1 MSSIIDARKDALREE
16 FGFFESPEERFEYI
30 ISKTKN
36 SEGLNAKF
44 KTDEYLV
51 RGCVSNLWLVPEMRG
66 GKCRFKT
73 DADSI
78 ITKGVASLVG
88 GMYSGLEPREILDF
102 DCAFL
107 SEIGIEQYLSPNRR
121 NGLSKLCEKIRAFA
135 ASQIEPISKK

>member
-1 MSSIIDARKDALREE
+1 MSIVEQRKDELREE

-36 SEGLNAKF
+36 KEGLAEEF
-44 KTDEYLV
+44 KNEKYLV
-51 RGCVSNLWLVPEMRG
+51 RGCVSNLWLVPSFEE
-66 GKCRFKT
+66 GKCAFKT

-78 ITKGVASLVG
+78 ITKGIASLVSE
-88 GMYSGLEPREILDF
+88 MYSGLSPQEILDF

-121 NGLSKLCEKIRAFA
+121 NGLSKLCEKITDFA
-135 ASQIEPISKK
+135 KSKI

>member
-1 MSSIIDARKDALREE
+1 MSIVEQRKDELSEE

-36 SEGLNAKF
+36 KEGLAEEF
-44 KTDEYLV
+44 KSEKYLV
-51 RGCVSNLWLVPEMRG
+51 RGCVSNLWLVPSFEE
-66 GKCRFKT
+66 GKCAFKT

-78 ITKGVASLVG
+78 ITKGIASLVSE
-88 GMYSGLEPREILDF
+88 MYSGLSPQEILDF

-121 NGLSKLCEKIRAFA
+121 NGLSKLCEKITDFA
-135 ASQIEPISKK
+135 KSKI

>member
-1 MSSIIDARKDALREE
+1 MSAIDARKDGLREE

-36 SEGLNAKF
+36 SEGLGAEF

-51 RGCVSNLWLVPEMRG
+51 RGCVSNLWLVPSLED
-66 GKCRFKT
+66 GKCAFKT

-78 ITKGVASLVG
+78 ITKGVANLVG
-88 GMYSGLEPREILDF
+88 GMYSGLSPQEVLDF

-135 ASQIEPISKK
+135 AAQIEAVAKK

>member
-1 MSSIIDARKDALREE
+1 MNLIETKKNELREE

-36 SEGLNAKF
+36 SEGLEEKF

-51 RGCVSNLWLVPEMRG
+51 RGCVSNLWLAPEMRG
-66 GKCRFKT
+66 GKCVFKT

-88 GMYSGLEPREILDF
+88 GMYSGLTPQEVLDF

-135 ASQIEPISKK
+135 ESQTEEKK

>member
-1 MSSIIDARKDALREE
+1 MSIVEQRKDELREE

-36 SEGLNAKF
+36 NGGLPEEF
-44 KTDEYLV
+44 KNDTYLV
-51 RGCVSNLWLVPEMRG
+51 RGCVSNLWLVPSFEE
-66 GKCRFKT
+66 GKCVFKT

-78 ITKGVASLVG
+78 ITKGIASLVSE
-88 GMYSGLEPREILDF
+88 MYSGLSPREVLDF

-121 NGLSKLCEKIRAFA
+121 NGLSKLCEKITDFA
-135 ASQIEPISKK
+135 KSKI

>member
-1 MSSIIDARKDALREE
+1 MNLIETKKNELREE

-36 SEGLNAKF
+36 AESLGAKF

-51 RGCVSNLWLVPEMRG
+51 RGCVSNLWLAPEMQD
-66 GKCRFKT
+66 GKCVFKT

-88 GMYSGLEPREILDF
+88 GMYSGLTPREVLDF

-135 ASQIEPISKK
+135 ESQIEEK

>member
-1 MSSIIDARKDALREE
+1 MSIVEQRKDELREE

-36 SEGLNAKF
+36 KEGLAEEF
-44 KTDEYLV
+44 KSEKYLV
-51 RGCVSNLWLVPEMRG
+51 RGCVSNLWLVPSFEE
-66 GKCRFKT
+66 GKCAFKT

-78 ITKGVASLVG
+78 ITKGIASLVSE
-88 GMYSGLEPREILDF
+88 MYSDLSPQEILDF

-121 NGLSKLCEKIRAFA
+121 NGLSKLCEKITDFA
-135 ASQIEPISKK
+135 KSKI

>member
-1 MSSIIDARKDALREE
+1 MSIVEKRKDELREE

-36 SEGLNAKF
+36 KEGLAEEF
-44 KTDEYLV
+44 KSEKYLV
-51 RGCVSNLWLVPEMRG
+51 RGCVSNLWLVPSFEE
-66 GKCRFKT
+66 GKCAFKT

-78 ITKGVASLVG
+78 ITKGIASLVSE
-88 GMYSGLEPREILDF
+88 MYSGLSPQEILDF

-121 NGLSKLCEKIRAFA
+121 NGLSKLCEKITDFA
-135 ASQIEPISKK
+135 KSKI

>member
-1 MSSIIDARKDALREE
+1 MSIVEQRKDELRED

-36 SEGLNAKF
+36 KEGLAEEF
-44 KTDEYLV
+44 KSEKYLV
-51 RGCVSNLWLVPEMRG
+51 RGCVSNLWLVSSFEE
-66 GKCRFKT
+66 GKCAFKT

-78 ITKGVASLVG
+78 ITKGIASLVSE
-88 GMYSGLEPREILDF
+88 MYSGLSPQEILDF

-121 NGLSKLCEKIRAFA
+121 NGLSKLCEKITDFA
-135 ASQIEPISKK
+135 KSKI

>member
-1 MSSIIDARKDALREE
+1 MNLIETKKNELREE

-36 SEGLNAKF
+36 SEGLDAKF

-51 RGCVSNLWLVPEMRG
+51 RGCVSNLWLAPEMQG
-66 GKCRFKT
+66 GKCVFKT

-88 GMYSGLEPREILDF
+88 GMYSGLTPQEVLDF

-135 ASQIEPISKK
+135 ESQTEEKK

>member
-1 MSSIIDARKDALREE
+1 MSIVEQRKDELREE

-36 SEGLNAKF
+36 KEGLAEEF
-44 KTDEYLV
+44 KSEKYLV
-51 RGCVSNLWLVPEMRG
+51 RGCVSNLWLVPSFEED
-66 GKCRFKT
+66 KCAFKT

-78 ITKGVASLVG
+78 ITKGIASLVSE
-88 GMYSGLEPREILDF
+88 MYSGLSPQEILDF

-121 NGLSKLCEKIRAFA
+121 NGLSKLCEKITDFA
-135 ASQIEPISKK
+135 KSKI

>member
-1 MSSIIDARKDALREE
+1 MSIVEQRKDELREE

-36 SEGLNAKF
+36 KEGLAEEF
-44 KTDEYLV
+44 KSEKYLV
-51 RGCVSNLWLVPEMRG
+51 RGCVSNLWLVSSFEE
-66 GKCRFKT
+66 GKCAFKT

-78 ITKGVASLVG
+78 ITKGIASLVSE
-88 GMYSGLEPREILDF
+88 MYSGLSPQEILDF

-121 NGLSKLCEKIRAFA
+121 NGLSKLCEKITDFA
-135 ASQIEPISKK
+135 KSKI

>member
-73 DADSI
+73 DADS
-78 ITKGVASLVG
+78 
-88 GMYSGLEPREILDF
+88 GLEPREILDF

>member
-1 MSSIIDARKDALREE
+1 MSIFEQRKDELREE

-36 SEGLNAKF
+36 KEGLAEEF
-44 KTDEYLV
+44 KSEKYLV
-51 RGCVSNLWLVPEMRG
+51 RGCVSNLWLVPSFEE
-66 GKCRFKT
+66 GKCAFKT

-78 ITKGVASLVG
+78 ITKGIASLVSE
-88 GMYSGLEPREILDF
+88 MYSGLSPQEILDF

-121 NGLSKLCEKIRAFA
+121 NGLSKLCEKITDFA
-135 ASQIEPISKK
+135 KSKI

>member
-1 MSSIIDARKDALREE
+1 MNLIEAKKNELREE

-36 SEGLNAKF
+36 SEGLEEKF

-51 RGCVSNLWLVPEMRG
+51 RGCVSNLWLAPEMRE
-66 GKCRFKT
+66 GKCVFKT

-78 ITKGVASLVG
+78 ITKGVANLVG
-88 GMYSGLEPREILDF
+88 GMYSGLTPQEVLEF

-135 ASQIEPISKK
+135 ESQTEEKK

>member
-1 MSSIIDARKDALREE
+1 MSIVEQRKDELREE

-36 SEGLNAKF
+36 NGGLPEEF
-44 KTDEYLV
+44 KHDTYLV
-51 RGCVSNLWLVPEMRG
+51 RGCVSNLWLVPSFEEGR
-66 GKCRFKT
+66 CVFKT

-78 ITKGVASLVG
+78 ITKGIASLVSE
-88 GMYSGLEPREILDF
+88 MYSGLSPREVLDF

-121 NGLSKLCEKIRAFA
+121 NGLSKLCEKITDFA
-135 ASQIEPISKK
+135 KSKI

>member
-1 MSSIIDARKDALREE
+1 MSIVEQRKDELREE

-36 SEGLNAKF
+36 KDGLAEEFKSEK
-44 KTDEYLV
+44 YLV
-51 RGCVSNLWLVPEMRG
+51 RGCVSNLWLVPSFEE
-66 GKCRFKT
+66 GKCAFKT

-78 ITKGVASLVG
+78 ITKGIASLVSE
-88 GMYSGLEPREILDF
+88 MYSGLSPQEILDF

-121 NGLSKLCEKIRAFA
+121 NGLSKLCEKITDFA
-135 ASQIEPISKK
+135 KSKI

>member
-1 MSSIIDARKDALREE
+1 MSTIDSRKDELREE

-36 SEGLNAKF
+36 AEGLDAKF

-51 RGCVSNLWLVPEMRG
+51 RGCVSNLWLVPEMRD

-88 GMYSGLEPREILDF
+88 GMYSGLEPQEILDF

-135 ASQIEPISKK
+135 QLQIKLPANK

>member
-1 MSSIIDARKDALREE
+1 MSIVEQRKDELREE

-36 SEGLNAKF
+36 KEGLAEEF
-44 KTDEYLV
+44 KSEKYLV
-51 RGCVSNLWLVPEMRG
+51 RGCVSNLWLVPSFEE
-66 GKCRFKT
+66 GKCAFKT

-78 ITKGVASLVG
+78 ITKGIASLVSE
-88 GMYSGLEPREILDF
+88 MYSGLSPQEILDF

-121 NGLSKLCEKIRAFA
+121 NGLSKLCEKITDFA
-135 ASQIEPISKK
+135 KSKI